1 MSVDLPKKKLML
13 AHQKWKKSAF
23 IQLEMKLK
31 ARFYDP

>member
-1 MSVDLPKKKLML
+1 MSVDLPKKLML
-13 AHQKWKKSAF
+13 AHPKKKKKSAP